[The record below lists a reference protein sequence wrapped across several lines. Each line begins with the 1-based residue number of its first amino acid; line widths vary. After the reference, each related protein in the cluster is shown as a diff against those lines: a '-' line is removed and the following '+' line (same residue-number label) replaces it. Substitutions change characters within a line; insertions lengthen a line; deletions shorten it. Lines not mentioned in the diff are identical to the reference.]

1 MYTEEG
7 AIATHARPFVI
18 CDGGYHRWRGTISG
32 FSACIAEWL
41 SKWTALVGSVRKDVE
56 CAFGVLKRRF
66 RILKLPFEFADA
78 AKIQNV
84 FRTCVVLHN
93 MIHMHRQREG
103 YMHAARRSVDYDCD
117 GRHCNATQVGRV
129 IRRVVTVSSS
139 GEVRALDWRID
150 EDSDVSYVEP
160 PGGGPAWGTATVE
173 AEPEFFS
180 LRECL
185 VAHYKYT
192 KTNHPALLRPT
203 EVAKHANKQDY
214 HDNED

>member
-1 MYTEEG
+1 MPRG
-7 AIATHARPFVI
+7 AVLIMIVMGVIAMQRKSAVS
-18 CDGGYHRWRGTISG
+18 SG
-32 FSACIAEWL
+32 A
-41 SKWTALVGSVRKDVE
+41 
-56 CAFGVLKRRF
+56 
-66 RILKLPFEFADA
+66 
-78 AKIQNV
+78 
-84 FRTCVVLHN
+84 
-93 MIHMHRQREG
+93 
-103 YMHAARRSVDYDCD
+103 
-117 GRHCNATQVGRV
+117 
-129 IRRVVTVSSS
+129 RVVTVSSS